1 MVNYCWLIRVDR
13 ARARPADLLRGRI
26 TLRFGE
32 PLLGGRDPLL
42 RFGELLLGGRDPL
55 LRFGELLL
63 GGRDPLLRVCD
74 PLLVRVG
81 QAPSVLDLPV
91 GAVDFPV
98 GAVDF
103 PVPAVDVLLRAVD
116 VPVRAVDVLL
126 RAVDVLLRA
135 VDVPLSLLD
144 GAALR
149 PGAGNNQAHNNGRR
163 DGNEDAGIGG
173 SSGKSG
179 APQER
184 DPKASRDS
192 L

>member
-1 MVNYCWLIRVDR
+1 
-13 ARARPADLLRGRI
+13 
-26 TLRFGE
+26 
-32 PLLGGRDPLL
+32 
-42 RFGELLLGGRDPL
+42 
-55 LRFGELLL
+55 
-63 GGRDPLLRVCD
+63 LRVCD

-144 GAALR
+144 GVALR

>member
-26 TLRFGE
+26 TLRFG
-32 PLLGGRDPLL
+32 DP
-42 RFGELLLGGRDPL
+42 LLGGRDPL

-103 PVPAVDVLLRAVD
+103 PVPAVDFPVRAVD
-116 VPVRAVDVLL
+116 FPVPAVDFPVRAVDVLL

>member
-55 LRFGELLL
+55 LR
-63 GGRDPLLRVCD
+63 VCD

-103 PVPAVDVLLRAVD
+103 
-116 VPVRAVDVLL
+116 PVRAVDVLL

>member
-26 TLRFGE
+26 TLRFG
-32 PLLGGRDPLL
+32 DP
-42 RFGELLLGGRDPL
+42 LLGGRDPL

-103 PVPAVDVLLRAVD
+103 PVPAVDF
-116 VPVRAVDVLL
+116 PVRAVDFPVP
-126 RAVDVLLRA
+126 AVDVLLRA